1 MAKCQNLFKACL
13 VWRLWMLIS
22 KRFQSMN
29 LWRWALGCCQ
39 SSTSIPHLTTRYK
52 KCARWSFQNPFLM
65 QPTWG
70 QAVQLALL
78 QSRPCCIHAC
88 SHGLDG
94 YASQPPTC
102 HRSHH
107 GLLGHLWSASA
118 ISSFHTLSDSF
129 FSSWASA
136 PVESQT
142 GLGPMDMGTW
152 VKVTKKL

>member
-13 VWRLWMLIS
+13 VWRLWVLIS

-39 SSTSIPHLTTRYK
+39 SSTSIPHLTTRQK
-52 KCARWSFQNPFLM
+52 VCEIISKSFLDAANLGPSGATC
-65 QPTWG
+65 PSPI
-70 QAVQLALL
+70 AALL
-78 QSRPCCIHAC
+78 PNPR

-94 YASQPPTC
+94 YASQPPTS

>member
-13 VWRLWMLIS
+13 VWRLWVLIS
-22 KRFQSMN
+22 KCFQSMN

-78 QSRPCCIHAC
+78 QSRPCCQIHAVTDWMATHL
-88 SHGLDG
+88 SHRL
-94 YASQPPTC
+94 PTGRTMDC
-102 HRSHH
+102 WATSDPRPLFPAFTLCQTQSDQ
-107 GLLGHLWSASA
+107 LLGFSTRGIPNRLGTNGHGHL
-118 ISSFHTLSDSF
+118 
-129 FSSWASA
+129 
-136 PVESQT
+136 SQ
-142 GLGPMDMGTW
+142 GD
-152 VKVTKKL
+152 